1 MKRLLST
8 IPLLVAIAVAGY
20 SAAQRPEGTAFG
32 AQQAR
37 PTPVMPV
44 QGLPEGHP
52 PVEQWMLQ
60 LPEGHPPLPRGM
72 PDLPEGHPPIPGYEG
87 DCPAPH
93 DGMGRGDGATPD
105 AVTLD
110 PPAQVS
116 T

>member
-8 IPLLVAIAVAGY
+8 IPLLAAIAVAGY
-20 SAAQRPEGTAFG
+20 SAAQRPEGIASGTG
-32 AQQAR
+32 QAG

-52 PVEQWMLQ
+52 PIEQWMLQ

-72 PDLPEGHPPIPGYEG
+72 PGLPEGHPPIPGAAG
-87 DCPAPH
+87 DCPVP
-93 DGMGRGDGATPD
+93 DGATGGDGVSPD
-105 AVTLD
+105 EWALD
-110 PPAQVS
+110 PPDQVS